1 MKSSLIPMVSSGNHL
16 PVGAWDLMSLL
27 SNTKTMVQTGGGLLL
42 MLMGTAGLV
51 WGGVLLIKKLMS
63 HGQQG
68 AQQHSWAM
76 ILILIMVGGAF
87 AVGGFSLIQQI
98 GSGGQKT
105 ITDLGTGAI
114 VFNLHALGS
123 FVGLR

>member
-1 MKSSLIPMVSSGNHL
+1 MKSALISAVSSGNHL
-16 PVGAWDLMSLL
+16 PVAAWDLMSLL

-51 WGGVLLIKKLMS
+51 WGGVLLIKKLMT

-68 AQQHSWAM
+68 AQQHNWAM
-76 ILILIMVGGAF
+76 ILILIIVGGAF

-105 ITDLGTGAI
+105 ITDLGNGAI
-114 VFNLHALGS
+114 IFNPHALRS
-123 FVGLR
+123 FIGWR